1 MLNAE
6 LKSMNS
12 ILTYES
18 FLSRSV
24 RAGWRAVAMAS
35 SVERFSS
42 PLYVRVSVCLFICLF
57 RLLMC

>member
-18 FLSRSV
+18 FLSRCL
-24 RAGWRAVAMAS
+24 RAGWRAVALAS
-35 SVERFSS
+35 SVERLD
-42 PLYVRVSVCLFICLF
+42 LYANWRGPGRGGGTTDVLHD
-57 RLLMC
+57 